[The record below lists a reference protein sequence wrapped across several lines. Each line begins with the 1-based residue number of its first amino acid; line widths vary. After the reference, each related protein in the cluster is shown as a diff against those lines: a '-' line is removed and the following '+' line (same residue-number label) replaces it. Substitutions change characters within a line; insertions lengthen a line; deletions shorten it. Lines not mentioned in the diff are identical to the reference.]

1 MKQLFFILLS
11 LLSFVGNA
19 QTNSELFTKAN
30 TAYDEGKYK
39 DAIALYHQIES
50 EQESAELYYN
60 LGNSYYQIDSIA
72 PAILYLEKS
81 IKLKPSEDA
90 AFNLAICNQKV
101 TDRIEAKK
109 ELVLNTWWESFRSV
123 LTTSGWAW
131 LSIIFMFLACIAW
144 ITYQR
149 SNRESL
155 VRASFS
161 AGILSFIC
169 AVLLLLMANHVNNA
183 KLQAAEG
190 VIFAANVDVKSSPAV
205 GGKTLFILHQGT
217 KVGLRDQKN
226 GWQEIILA
234 DGKIGWIPITELK
247 TI

>member
-1 MKQLFFILLS
+1 MKQLLFILLS
-11 LLSFVGNA
+11 LIHFVGNA
-19 QTNSELFTKAN
+19 QSSLDVFNDAN
-30 TAYDEGKYK
+30 TAYEQGKFK
-39 DAIALYHQIES
+39 DAIALYHQIAAEK
-50 EQESAELYYN
+50 ESAELYYN

-123 LTTSGWAW
+123 LTTTGWAW
-131 LSIIFMFLACIAW
+131 LSIIFMFIACLAW
-144 ITYQR
+144 IIYQR
-149 SNRESL
+149 GKHEAL

-161 AGILSFIC
+161 IGSLAFVC
-169 AVLLLLMANHVNNA
+169 AILLLCMTYHVNNS
-183 KLQAAEG
+183 KMETAEG
-190 VIFAANVDVKSSPAV
+190 IIFATNIDVKSSPNTS
-205 GGKTLFILHQGT
+205 GKTLFILHQGT
-217 KVGLRDQKN
+217 KVGLREIKN

>member
-1 MKQLFFILLS
+1 MKQLLFILFS
-11 LLSFVGNA
+11 LLSFVGKAQNGITVFNQANA
-19 QTNSELFTKAN
+19 
-30 TAYDEGKYK
+30 AYDKGNYNE
-39 DAIALYHQIES
+39 AINLYHQVEN

-60 LGNSYYQIDSIA
+60 LGNCYYQIDSIA
-72 PAILYLEKS
+72 PAILYFEKS

-101 TDRIEAKK
+101 IDRIEAKK

-123 LTTSGWAW
+123 LTTKGWAW
-131 LSIIFMFLACIAW
+131 LTIIFMFIASIAW
-144 ITYQR
+144 LIYQR
-149 SNRESL
+149 SNKEAL

-161 AGILSFIC
+161 VGILSFFC
-169 AVLLLLMANHVNNA
+169 ALLLLLMTNHVHNTQ
-183 KLQAAEG
+183 LQAAEG
-190 VIFAANVDVKSSPAV
+190 VIFAANVDVKSSPTA

-234 DGKIGWIPITELK
+234 DGKIGWIPESKLK
-247 TI
+247 II